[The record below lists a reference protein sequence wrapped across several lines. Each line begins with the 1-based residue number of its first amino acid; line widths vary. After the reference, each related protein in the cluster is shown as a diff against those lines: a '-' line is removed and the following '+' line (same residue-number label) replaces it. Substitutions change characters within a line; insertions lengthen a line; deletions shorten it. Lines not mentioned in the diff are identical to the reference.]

1 MPDPQRFHGMPKP
14 ESRIATLKSA
24 AFAVVICSLAACSSP
39 PPGPTGIHD
48 YSTAYLG
55 PNGEILY
62 SSTPRS
68 TNRRKPEVLKPAPEP
83 QWSWFGDAIT
93 GAPSIEISIG
103 SQTATFFKGGVEV
116 GRTQISTGRE
126 GFTTPTGSLSV
137 IEKSPEHLSTIYGDY
152 VDKSG
157 EVVVSNVSVQTDKR
171 PPGTHFEGAPM
182 PYFLRVTGPV
192 GMHAGYL
199 PGYAAS
205 HGCIRLPQAAA
216 LRFYENAKVGTPV
229 RIVP

>member
-1 MPDPQRFHGMPKP
+1 MTKSEIHSAIFRAAAAG
-14 ESRIATLKSA
+14 IAI
-24 AFAVVICSLAACSSP
+24 FSLAACASA
-39 PPGPTGIHD
+39 PPGPGGGRD

-62 SSTPRS
+62 TSVPGASKK
-68 TNRRKPEVLKPAPEP
+68 RRAEVLKPAPEP
-83 QWSWFGDAIT
+83 QWNWFGDGVS
-93 GAPSIEISIG
+93 GAPAIMISVG
-103 SQTATFFKGGVEV
+103 AQTATFYKGGVEV

-126 GFTTPTGSLSV
+126 GFLTPTGSFSV
-137 IEKSPEHLSTIYGDY
+137 IEKSPEHLSTLYGDY